1 MAIDV
6 VIRRR
11 SRGWRANGRRRNRK
25 GGRQHRAGR
34 HQAAQTARRQ
44 QLPPAHT
51 HREGRVRAHLGLV
64 DNVAVIV
71 QGGFGIASCGPAP
84 VGASRHPCRAPPSPG
99 GGEFS
104 PASRPAGV
112 LGQSRAAFR
121 ALHAK
126 LACRPLPSRCHSQP
140 SAAAPAGVLAGGA
153 PLNCMARLVARW
165 MARWRDLILH
175 GYLLKF
181 RLDFRSS

>member
-1 MAIDV
+1 MARDV

-11 SRGWRANGRRRNRK
+11 SRGWRANDRQRNRK

-34 HQAAQTARRQ
+34 HQADSAQTATATS
-44 QLPPAHT
+44 AHT
-51 HREGRVRAHLGLV
+51 QRGQSEGAPRPGRQRRCHRSGWIRHR
-64 DNVAVIV
+64 
-71 QGGFGIASCGPAP
+71 SCGPAP

-99 GGEFS
+99 SGEFS

-112 LGQSRAAFR
+112 LGQSRAVFR

-126 LACRPLPSRCHSQP
+126 LACHPLPSRCHSQP

-153 PLNCMARLVARW
+153 PLNCMARLVARPPAGW
-165 MARWRDLILH
+165 PGGAISYCVDI
-175 GYLLKF
+175 Y
-181 RLDFRSS
+181 